1 MIFHSVT
8 NGCHHHHCPDADMGG
23 IRRLINTPMRQYI
36 MTEEQLKAMAEEY
49 AAEYVPMYQKVAGIA
64 FVDGMKKAME
74 IIKNKL
80 IEL

>member
-1 MIFHSVT
+1 M
-8 NGCHHHHCPDADMGG
+8 
-23 IRRLINTPMRQYI
+23 
-36 MTEEQLKAMAEEY
+36 MTEEQLKVMADEY

>member
-1 MIFHSVT
+1 MI
-8 NGCHHHHCPDADMGG
+8 
-23 IRRLINTPMRQYI
+23 
-36 MTEEQLKAMAEEY
+36 TEEQIKAMADEY

-64 FVDGMKKAME
+64 FVDGMEKAME

>member
-1 MIFHSVT
+1 M
-8 NGCHHHHCPDADMGG
+8 
-23 IRRLINTPMRQYI
+23 
-36 MTEEQLKAMAEEY
+36 MTEEQIKQMVDEY

>member
-1 MIFHSVT
+1 M
-8 NGCHHHHCPDADMGG
+8 AD
-23 IRRLINTPMRQYI
+23 
-36 MTEEQLKAMAEEY
+36 EY
-49 AAEYVPMYQKVAGIA
+49 ADEYVPMYQKVAGIA

>member
-1 MIFHSVT
+1 M
-8 NGCHHHHCPDADMGG
+8 
-23 IRRLINTPMRQYI
+23 
-36 MTEEQLKAMAEEY
+36 MTEEQIKAMADEY
-49 AAEYVPMYQKVAGIA
+49 AAEYAPMYQKVAGIA

>member
-1 MIFHSVT
+1 MI
-8 NGCHHHHCPDADMGG
+8 N
-23 IRRLINTPMRQYI
+23 
-36 MTEEQLKAMAEEY
+36 EEQLKVMADEY

-64 FVDGMKKAME
+64 FIDGMKKAME